1 MTSDEGESY
10 EFVTPVKI
18 EGKVEDWMNK
28 VDEEMRSSLQILLKT
43 AFSIM
48 PNRKESTGS
57 KVRLVRLPLLA
68 PRSGGPSQLRT
79 CSRE

>member
-43 AFSIM
+43 AVFNYAKSERIDWI
-48 PNRKESTGS
+48 KGEIG
-57 KVRLVRLPLLA
+57 
-68 PRSGGPSQLRT
+68 
-79 CSRE
+79 